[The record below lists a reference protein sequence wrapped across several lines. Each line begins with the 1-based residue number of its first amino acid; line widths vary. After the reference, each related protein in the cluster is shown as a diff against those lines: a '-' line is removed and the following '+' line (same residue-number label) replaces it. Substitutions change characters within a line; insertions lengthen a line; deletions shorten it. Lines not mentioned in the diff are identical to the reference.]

1 MTIVAGSRP
10 HPSVCIPLFFLIATP
25 LKKKN
30 ISAKRLLT
38 KGSFRVIFLSTF
50 LVGIDNLTLRSVY
63 TIGSVEV
70 QNKYFLVYIVCNFR
84 TNSPEN
90 NNKCKFC
97 KKKMNGLVET
107 NEIKSIN

>member
-25 LKKKN
+25 FKKKKYFSKTPVN
-30 ISAKRLLT
+30 

-70 QNKYFLVYIVCNFR
+70 QNNISWSTFYVIFVLIPPKIITNLNFV
-84 TNSPEN
+84 
-90 NNKCKFC
+90 